1 MAINADGPAALA
13 AATPVATPFV
23 YFSTE
28 YVFDGGATGPASRGP
43 YTEDSPTHAISVY
56 GRSKLLG
63 EQLVLAARP
72 DALIIRTTVVY
83 GADPA
88 RKNFLYYL
96 QRELSVGNTVRI
108 VTDQIST
115 PTASDDLARAT
126 LLLLKQRA
134 TGIFHICGPD
144 LLSRHDFA
152 VRAARLLNL
161 DERLIEPITTASLNQ
176 PAPRPLNAG
185 LRTDKLRAAIGP
197 GLMKNLKAGVLPHG
211 RANHVCPSKLAPPP
225 LLGAAQP
232 HPLHSPVARQLPAC
246 KLRTR
251 GLVKTISIVTPCYNE
266 QDNVLNLYTQ
276 VRDVMAGI
284 GKYEYEHIFIDN
296 SSRDNTVA
304 ILKQI
309 AAQDSNVKVI
319 VNSRNFG
326 HIRSPIHALFQA
338 KGDAVLGIVADLQDP
353 PPMIADILRE
363 WENGAYCVLGIKRT
377 S

>member
-1 MAINADGPAALA
+1 MTSSLPKKPAIVVVGAAGQVGTQLVDQIGSQIGNPHVVGAGRLATAPDHLAGIAWLAIDLEHLAHHPAAAATLLAPLEPPAAVICVAAATNVDRCETEPALAMAINADGPAALA

-96 QRELSVGNTVRI
+96 ERELSVGNTVRI

-197 GLMKNLKAGVLPHG
+197 GLMKNLRKQASWHG

-246 KLRTR
+246 
-251 GLVKTISIVTPCYNE
+251 S
-266 QDNVLNLYTQ
+266 D
-276 VRDVMAGI
+276 
-284 GKYEYEHIFIDN
+284 
-296 SSRDNTVA
+296 
-304 ILKQI
+304 
-309 AAQDSNVKVI
+309 
-319 VNSRNFG
+319 
-326 HIRSPIHALFQA
+326 
-338 KGDAVLGIVADLQDP
+338 
-353 PPMIADILRE
+353 
-363 WENGAYCVLGIKRT
+363 
-377 S
+377 